1 MAEFSFYDKKKNTTL
16 RYGSM
21 ESSQSEYIQFKRIN
35 KFEHILSD
43 EVYFKKTDI
52 KNKNQAA
59 SFIYDK
65 WYLALKIEDVDV
77 NEQIIIVKEYM
88 EVSPNI

>member
-1 MAEFSFYDKKKNTTL
+1 MAEFSFYDKKNNTTL

-21 ESSQSEYIQFKRIN
+21 ESSESEYIEFKRVN

-52 KNKNQAA
+52 KNQNQAA
-59 SFIYDK
+59 PFIYDK
-65 WYLALKIEDVDV
+65 WYLALKIEDVDAI
-77 NEQIIIVKEYM
+77 EQIIIVKEYM
-88 EVSPNI
+88 EANPKI